1 MERRKEENVRF
12 SFSFFFLIVEVSAN
26 FAVCVVWVLCRVNCA
41 EPPNLS
47 MFPAAHHLFQ
57 LLSQRTQ
64 NVRLA
69 VVFNV

>member
-1 MERRKEENVRF
+1 MRF